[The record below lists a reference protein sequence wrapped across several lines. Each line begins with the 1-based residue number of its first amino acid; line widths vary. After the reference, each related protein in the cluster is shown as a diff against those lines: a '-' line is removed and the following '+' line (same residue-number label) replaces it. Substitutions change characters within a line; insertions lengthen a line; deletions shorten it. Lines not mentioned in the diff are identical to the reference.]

1 MMDNQTFQ
9 IVLMVAAGAISFI
22 AARIWTI
29 LSDLQKRDRE
39 LTDKIQDLQ
48 LMLSDKLQGYQK
60 REEAKEAHRVIF
72 AKLDRIDDELR
83 RRVGHE

>member
-29 LSDLQKRDRE
+29 LSDLQKRDLE